1 MTKKSPKKQE
11 RLLSPKRTKNPEL
24 LPSLKLRTNLE
35 RLQNLNQTTRN
46 RETLQNLK
54 MNPRNLE
61 QLLKKNKKSSNNSK
75 ERGPKPSLNAKL
87 KVPLL
92 QHCIRMSKMMNKL

>member
-11 RLLSPKRTKNPEL
+11 RLLSPKLT
-24 LPSLKLRTNLE
+24 TNLE

-61 QLLKKNKKSSNNSK
+61 QLLKMNKKSSNNSK